1 MVPSNS
7 RASTVEFTDAEIDD
21 SSSAAADCTVPRQVE
36 QPVVTLNQDNSAV
49 IVWTS
54 R

>member
-21 SSSAAADCTVPRQVE
+21 SSSAATDCAVPRQVE